1 MGYILEEL
9 DKIPDPEAK
18 RKEAIKLLE
27 VFDSQERWEVPRGIW
42 NPQYDWPKLEE
53 TNQRLREDE
62 EFFSAL
68 EQIFGSDKPGV
79 FSKIYSRF
87 RRNSEQ
93 MRKLSGLDS
102 SERVHLPHHEFF
114 PFFEGFN
121 DAVQNRIRRGWKGDI
136 DLEEITFTQE
146 VIGKGG
152 YGVLYAAHNPE
163 GQRFALKLFYEIHQL
178 PGILR
183 IEGGYLSGVGRTL
196 RNLVGHA
203 PVIAEF
209 PGFVTPRFISSGWES
224 LMHITDFF
232 DGDNLWKLLEGD
244 GSLNKDR
251 ETAGRVLSRY
261 AGALDYL
268 HNNGLL
274 FIDHSPGNILV
285 GEHDVKVCD
294 YDFVSSRQELEDGCL
309 AETVCT
315 RDYMTKE
322 RLLHETPTMLGDL
335 EGFAMVIH
343 HILSGKPLLD
353 VEDYKGKSREEELA
367 KLNKRKYCAPSTVPR
382 NLGQVMRY
390 VLSYPR
396 DDSIRAGD
404 FRQAIKIDYGI

>member
-9 DKIPDPEAK
+9 DKISDPEAK
-18 RKEAIKLLE
+18 REEAIKLLE
-27 VFDSQERWEVPRGIW
+27 VFDSTERWEVPRGIW
-42 NPQYDWPKLEE
+42 NPQYDWPKPEE
-53 TNQRLREDE
+53 VDQRLREDE
-62 EFFSAL
+62 GFFSAL
-68 EQIFGSDKPGV
+68 EQIFGADKPGV

-87 RRNSEQ
+87 RRNSGQ

-102 SERVHLPHHEFF
+102 SGRVRLPHHEFF

-136 DLEEITFTQE
+136 DLEEITFTPE

-163 GQRFALKLFYEIHQL
+163 GQKFALKLFYETHQL
-178 PGILR
+178 PR
-183 IEGGYLSGVGRTL
+183 IVSVEGGYLGDVERTL

-203 PVIAEF
+203 PIIAEF
-209 PGFVTPRFISSGWES
+209 PGFVTPRFISSGWKA

-232 DGDNLWKLLEGD
+232 DGDNLWKILERD
-244 GSLNKDR
+244 GGLNKDR
-251 ETAGRVLSRY
+251 EIAGRVLSRY

-309 AETVCT
+309 AKTVCT
-315 RDYMTKE
+315 RNYMTKE

-343 HILSGKPLLD
+343 HVLSGDIFLD
-353 VEDYKGKSREEELA
+353 VEDPKKESQERELA
-367 KLNKRKYCAPSTVPR
+367 KLNIRKYSAPSTIPR
-382 NLGQVMRY
+382 NLGRVMGY

-396 DDSIRAGD
+396 DDSIRADD